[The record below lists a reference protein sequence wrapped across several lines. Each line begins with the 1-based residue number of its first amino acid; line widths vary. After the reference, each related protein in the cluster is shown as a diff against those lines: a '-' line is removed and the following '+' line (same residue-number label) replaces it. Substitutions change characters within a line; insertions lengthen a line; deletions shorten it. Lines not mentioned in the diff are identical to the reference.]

1 MKTLIKECYKCG
13 ESDYTS
19 NLYIYDNRYYC
30 NICAD
35 EIEAKIIDEFQG
47 INLLTAVF
55 KGIQGEKL

>member
-35 EIEAKIIDEFQG
+35 EIEAKIIDDCIKRPKP
-47 INLLTAVF
+47 INVNM
-55 KGIQGEKL
+55 